1 MRWTRRSRRFADAI
15 VKNFAG
21 SATMA
26 LLVLLSSVLFGLKTT
41 PVTWL
46 GVVVVLCTTYTY
58 MTIATK
64 LPRGPAPEK
73 DVEAAPPKG

>member
-1 MRWTRRSRRFADAI
+1 
-15 VKNFAG
+15 
-21 SATMA
+21 MA

-73 DVEAAPPKG
+73 DVEAAPPEG